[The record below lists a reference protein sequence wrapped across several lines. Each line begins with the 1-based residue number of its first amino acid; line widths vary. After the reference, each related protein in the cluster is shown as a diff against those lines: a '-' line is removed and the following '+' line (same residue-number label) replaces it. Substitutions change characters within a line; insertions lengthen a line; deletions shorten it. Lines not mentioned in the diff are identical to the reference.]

1 MENITSADG
10 LKIAIQR
17 LEVEQAEKWQ
27 LLKNQ
32 SLQTVDIFK
41 PANLLKNA
49 AKGFL
54 SSPHLMDHML
64 DTVVG
69 LATGLVTRKLIVGS
83 SFNIIRKILGSVMQ
97 LGITTIA
104 TKNSD
109 SIQSFGRFVLHRIT
123 AKKDR
128 IETSRS

>member
-1 MENITSADG
+1 MDNITSADG
-10 LKIAIQR
+10 LKIAIHR

-32 SLQTVDIFK
+32 SLQTVEIFK

-83 SFNIIRKILGSVMQ
+83 SFSIIRKILGSVMQ

-104 TKNSD
+104 AKNSD
-109 SIQSFGRFVLHRIT
+109 SIQSFGRFVFQKVFLKNVQNTQKRG
-123 AKKDR
+123 
-128 IETSRS
+128 